1 MTETRFIQATELRS
15 ISPRQIGGLAAPYNV
30 RAKVNTKDGRTFFET
45 IRPGAFEKVLRS
57 KPDVV
62 CTFNHNPDYVLGRT
76 NSGTLRL
83 STDKRGLNFT
93 CDLPDTQFARE
104 LHQSIQRQDIAGN
117 SFQFAL
123 GPDDADY
130 TDEFDEETRSR
141 CVLRSIQNFS
151 RLIDVSPVTHPA
163 YAGTEL
169 SARCVEVSAECRS
182 QLERR
187 GIVIPIPSDY
197 DLLRAQLA
205 EVKFH
210 EDRIAQ
216 LRAPARV
223 KARRKFVLEQI

>member
-62 CTFNHNPDYVLGRT
+62 CTFNHNPDYVLGRST
-76 NSGTLRL
+76 SGTLRL

-130 TDEFDEETRSR
+130 SEDYADGERS
-141 CVLRSIQNFS
+141 VLRSIRNFT

-163 YAGTEL
+163 YEGTNL
-169 SARCVEVSAECRS
+169 SARCAELTAECRS

-187 GIVIPIPSDY
+187 GIVLPATRPCDY
-197 DLLRAQLA
+197 DLLRDVLR
-205 EVKFH
+205 EVAFH
-210 EDRIAQ
+210 EHRINE

-223 KARRKFVLEQI
+223 KARRKFLLDQI